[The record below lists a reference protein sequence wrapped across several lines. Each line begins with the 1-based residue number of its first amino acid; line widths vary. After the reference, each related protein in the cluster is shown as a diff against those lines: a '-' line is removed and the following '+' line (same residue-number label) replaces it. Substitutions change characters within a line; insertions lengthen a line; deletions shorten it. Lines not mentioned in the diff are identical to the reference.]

1 MVGGKNSSNGDL
13 TKISLAEFLS
23 YYEQPINEEQ
33 AWAICFQSCYK
44 MKQILDQGLDSVSHM
59 TILDIDNL
67 YIHSDGSV
75 SFNLQ
80 HDIENHISLEPN
92 DALEDKMT
100 ELLGMLIYKA
110 LDWGIESNMERELSE
125 DLEKLI
131 RFMVKL
137 NTGTTKATIAFQDV
151 IKICED
157 HFLEPS
163 KAASHYTGICK
174 LLFAEYSECQ
184 KLMFTIQ
191 SCKEVL
197 REMDMEDHTEPQK
210 VDLWQGVLGD
220 VQKGVKLQTA
230 RKQLPH
236 KPLPNEG
243 LQLSYSAVLDDIK
256 NKRYVLHK
264 ASVRKRKERPYQK
277 LSLHDQ
283 LMMEVKNP
291 PMLRPTLTERSHSYR
306 KENCQKFVL
315 NSPSASIFSEQKSST
330 LHISNAKK
338 LRLDCTTSGPESKSL
353 PIYNQKTYTAVSLP
367 TIADLMGTRYSEMK
381 NSIQTDLCIS
391 SRAQVCPVCRN
402 QYFIWPYMCHL
413 CSSVICQDCCIKIS
427 MPVRHCIRLPLNF
440 FEVIRLTKKEYLV
453 QKDQKTAQLLY
464 AVEHWDSTRVPLV
477 LEPHCVLPPLS
488 SLTKSMMDWP
498 FMDIC
503 TKCEQYLLKILY
515 QQSSCTKRSVLSTVL
530 E

>member
-44 MKQILDQGLDSVSHM
+44 MKQILGQGLDSVSHM

-92 DALEDKMT
+92 DALED
-100 ELLGMLIYKA
+100 
-110 LDWGIESNMERELSE
+110 
-125 DLEKLI
+125 
-131 RFMVKL
+131 
-137 NTGTTKATIAFQDV
+137 
-151 IKICED
+151 KICED

>member
-44 MKQILDQGLDSVSHM
+44 MKQILGQGLDSVSHM

-197 REMDMEDHTEPQK
+197 REMDMEDHTEPQ
-210 VDLWQGVLGD
+210 
-220 VQKGVKLQTA
+220 
-230 RKQLPH
+230 
-236 KPLPNEG
+236 
-243 LQLSYSAVLDDIK
+243 
-256 NKRYVLHK
+256 K